1 MQVIDRM
8 MDTVT
13 VLKDKIEIIYKD
25 VLSIDA
31 IENYGNIEPP
41 AIFINGVL
49 FSQGH
54 VPIIKKLGKELLEM
68 MKH

>member
-41 AIFINGVL
+41 ANIHKWCVV
-49 FSQGH
+49 FSRTCSNYQK
-54 VPIIKKLGKELLEM
+54 VRQRIT
-68 MKH
+68 